1 MPPSAH
7 AGPPNLTDARA
18 EIAGEKAAVR
28 KILQARR
35 ASAAWDAL
43 AAHVAGTALASR
55 FPEHLI
61 PPPDAVVAA
70 YLPFRSEISPLDIL
84 GATEARG
91 CITAL
96 PRTPPKGA
104 GLPLSFHVIPP
115 GTELQKSAFG
125 VLEPPPDAPVIE
137 PDLVLVPLLGFDRA
151 GHRLGYGQ
159 GHYDRTLMALRARR
173 PVTAVGLAWA
183 CQEIDTVPT
192 DTFDQPLDWVVTDRE
207 VIGPFR

>member
-1 MPPSAH
+1 MWRGA
-7 AGPPNLTDARA
+7 
-18 EIAGEKAAVR
+18 
-28 KILQARR
+28 
-35 ASAAWDAL
+35 AL
-43 AAHVAGTALASR
+43 AGR

-61 PPPDAVVAA
+61 PPPGAIVAA
-70 YLPFRSEISPLDIL
+70 YAPFRSEISPLDIL

-125 VLEPPPDAPVIE
+125 VLEPPADARVIE
-137 PDLVLVPLLGFDRA
+137 PDLILVPLLGFDRA
-151 GHRLGYGQ
+151 GYRLGYGQ

-183 CQEIDTVPT
+183 CQEVDAIPADA
-192 DTFDQPLDWVVTDRE
+192 FDQRLDWVVTNRE
-207 VIGPFR
+207 AIEPFK